1 MEPRSD
7 IDDEVSRAG
16 GPSEAEAVGELA
28 DPVQG
33 FEEDVPTEPELQA
46 DDGYHPEVGGR
57 KYAEADP
64 VDEGL
69 LAAQEGLG
77 AEESEDLAEED
88 RPG

>member
-7 IDDEVSRAG
+7 IDDEVSRGG
-16 GPSEAEAVGELA
+16 GPSEAEVAGELA

-33 FEEDVPTEPELQA
+33 FQEDVPTEPELEP
-46 DDGYHPEVGGR
+46 DDGYHPEVGGS

-64 VDEGL
+64 VDEDL
-69 LAAQEGLG
+69 LAAQEGLDDD
-77 AEESEDLAEED
+77 ESGELVEED

>member
-7 IDDEVSRAG
+7 IDDDVSRAG
-16 GPSEAEAVGELA
+16 GPSEAEAAGELA

-33 FEEDVPTEPELQA
+33 FQEDVPTEPELVP
-46 DDGYHPEVGGR
+46 DDGYHPEVGGP

-69 LAAQEGLG
+69 LAGQEGLSG
-77 AEESEDLAEED
+77 DESAELAEED
-88 RPG
+88 RLA